1 MAVKVRNLFFLVFLK
16 GMLIAKEFGM
26 ILVARFK
33 IVELIN
39 MSYLTDS
46 YIVFNLKMESVTILR
61 VKMM

>member
-1 MAVKVRNLFFLVFLK
+1 
-16 GMLIAKEFGM
+16 MLIAKEFGM